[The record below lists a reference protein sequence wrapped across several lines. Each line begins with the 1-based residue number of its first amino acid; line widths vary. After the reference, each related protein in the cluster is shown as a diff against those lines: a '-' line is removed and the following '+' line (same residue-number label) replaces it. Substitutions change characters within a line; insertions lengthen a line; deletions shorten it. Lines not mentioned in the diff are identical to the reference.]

1 MERKLEEIYS
11 EFYLAK
17 CQKRLKEW
25 RAPLDGWYCKKI
37 IDVREDDEEAPLATC
52 ELCDCSKVRFIHV
65 MDHKLYFEEICV
77 GCICAGVMQG
87 DILAAKERERQM
99 KNRAKRRKNFV
110 AGEWKETA
118 SMGALR
124 TYTRMHRGQRI
135 WISVYPGNRH
145 YVRCNE
151 KSISRY
157 KGRPIRDFYSAVYA
171 AFDLADPVEELL

>member
-1 MERKLEEIYS
+1 MEENYS

-25 RAPLDGWYCKKI
+25 RAPLDG
-37 IDVREDDEEAPLATC
+37 LATC

-65 MDHKLYFEEICV
+65 MDHDLYFEDVCV

-118 SMGALR
+118 PMGALR

-157 KGRPIRDFYSAVYA
+157 KGRPIRDFYSAVYV

>member
-1 MERKLEEIYS
+1 
-11 EFYLAK
+11 
-17 CQKRLKEW
+17 
-25 RAPLDGWYCKKI
+25 
-37 IDVREDDEEAPLATC
+37 
-52 ELCDCSKVRFIHV
+52 
-65 MDHKLYFEEICV
+65 MDHDLYFEEVCV

-118 SMGALR
+118 PMGALR

-157 KGRPIRDFYSAVYA
+157 KGHPIRDFYSAVYV